1 MLWRLPAACV
11 ARRLAT
17 GGVCARACVRA
28 CLCVCGRVSACLCA
42 CGRVSACL
50 CVCGR
55 VSQSEG
61 RSLVPAAS
69 FVRASVCVCAWLCMR
84 GSMSHVLAG

>member
-1 MLWRLPAACV
+1 MLWRLPAACM
-11 ARRLAT
+11 AQRLAT

-42 CGRVSACL
+42 R
-50 CVCGR
+50 GR

-61 RSLVPAAS
+61 RSLVLAAS